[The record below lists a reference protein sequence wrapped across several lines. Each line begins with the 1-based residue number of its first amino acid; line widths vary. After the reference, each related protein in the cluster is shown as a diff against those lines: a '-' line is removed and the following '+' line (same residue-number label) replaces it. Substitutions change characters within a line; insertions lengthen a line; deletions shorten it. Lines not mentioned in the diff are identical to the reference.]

1 MAPARDRRTGFSR
14 RRQYST
20 FIGYVL
26 AVAGA
31 VVGAVLLVVSSVHP
45 PAFGTARMA
54 VASVTAPI
62 AGVLDAGVDAVASVP
77 RAIGTWI
84 GVHGENA
91 QLRAEVARSRALL
104 TRARIIAYDN
114 RRLRSLLKVRDRGV
128 EPVATAR
135 LVSSMRMSRRCTPAP
150 TCRA

>member
-31 VVGAVLLVVSSVHP
+31 VVGAVLLVVSTVHP

-62 AGVLDAGVDAVASVP
+62 AGVLDAGVDAVASC
-77 RAIGTWI
+77 RARSARGS
-84 GVHGENA
+84 A
-91 QLRAEVARSRALL
+91 CMARMRSFAPKLRAAAH
-104 TRARIIAYDN
+104 
-114 RRLRSLLKVRDRGV
+114 
-128 EPVATAR
+128 
-135 LVSSMRMSRRCTPAP
+135 C
-150 TCRA
+150 